1 MVDTPETLKE
11 LPGTMYDKVIALYY
25 RARGEFKKKLSEIER
40 ENALYNGDGTVKG
53 KDGKIANAECLEN
66 MTFELIETQISN
78 AIPLPKVTARRA
90 ADRELAASV
99 EQYLRLE
106 MDRLDSELLNDRVE
120 RGILKH
126 GAHFYHIYWDTT
138 KKTKSGYGALGIRD
152 YSLNNVIVQPGI
164 ARFQDAQ
171 YLFTI
176 DDVPKQILDQQYHG
190 DFQPIPGLYD
200 VCRLITFWY
209 INPKGYVAR
218 YGWIE
223 NTNEVVFDDADYE
236 SRRIIQCKKCH
247 TILKDLDQ
255 VCPVCGS
262 ESQEYAILESEELP
276 EDLLDDSKIDS
287 AVNDQ
292 LAGMTPPAPTVIAP
306 KGTHVPFYHIR
317 QLPFVLRVN
326 ISNEESI
333 FGKSDISIL
342 EKNQETLNKINTKMA
357 ENILKAGS
365 FVTHPADVKIPNDDS
380 TLKRV
385 AIKDPRMMQ
394 AFSVQTVQ
402 ANVQQ
407 DNVFADRMYAKGR
420 SSLGITDSYQG
431 KRDTTAESGKAK
443 QIAAAQSAGRL
454 ESKRRMKEAAYGE
467 IYRLMFKF
475 LLAYSDD
482 KQYFIRKDEKGDIL
496 DDFFYRYSFLYKDD
510 NTGNLMWNDD
520 FLFSVDNASIL
531 SSNREAMWQET
542 MQNFQSGTFGNPQD
556 PLTLQLYWEV
566 MSALNYPLAQT
577 ALKNLQART
586 KILPY
591 ELQMA
596 IMDNPAIL
604 QQLVALIQQS
614 KQTSGASQPQG
625 QAAPQGPSVQPD
637 IAAMNPVIPEV
648 DAGRGESLADGG
660 VVDATSTQR

>member
-1 MVDTPETLKE
+1 MADIPETLE
-11 LPGTMYDKVIALYY
+11 QFGGSMYDKVIQLYY
-25 RARGEFKKKLSEIER
+25 RARGEFEPRLRQIER
-40 ENALYNGDGTVKG
+40 ENSLYNGDGTVKG
-53 KDGKIANAECLEN
+53 KNGKIADAQCLEN

-120 RGILKH
+120 RGVLKH
-126 GAHFYHIYWDTT
+126 GSHFYHIYWDTT
-138 KKTKSGYGALGIRD
+138 KKTKSGYGAIGIRD

-176 DDVPKQILDQQYHG
+176 DDVPKQVLDQQYHG

-200 VCRLITFWY
+200 VCRLITYWY
-209 INPKGYVAR
+209 INTKGYVGR

-223 NTNEVVFDDADYE
+223 NTDQVVFDDEDYE
-236 SRRIIQCKKCH
+236 SRRVIRCSKCH
-247 TILKDLDQ
+247 ELLKDLDQ
-255 VCPVCGS
+255 KCPVCGS
-262 ESQEYAILESEELP
+262 ESQEYAVLEEEVLP
-276 EDLLDDSKIDS
+276 EDLLDDSKMDEVADS
-287 AVNDQ
+287 VAMGGNKQPD
-292 LAGMTPPAPTVIAP
+292 VIAP
-306 KGTHVPFYHIR
+306 KGTKVPFYHIR

-326 ISNEESI
+326 ISDELSI
-333 FGKSDISIL
+333 YGKSDVDIL
-342 EKNQETLNKINTKMA
+342 EQNQETLNKINTKMA

-365 FVTHPADVKIPNDDS
+365 FVTHPADVHIPNDDS

-385 AIKDPRMMQ
+385 AIKDPRTMQ

-482 KQYFIRKDEKGDIL
+482 KQYFIKKDEKGDIL
-496 DDFFYRYSFLYKDD
+496 DDFFYRYSFLYKDE
-510 NTGNLMWNDD
+510 NTGELEWNDD

-531 SSNREAMWQET
+531 SSNRESMWQET

-586 KILPY
+586 RVLPY
-591 ELQMA
+591 ELQLA

-604 QQLVALIQQS
+604 QQLIAFVQNQQA
-614 KQTSGASQPQG
+614 SGASQPQG
-625 QAAPQGPSVQPD
+625 QAAPQGPPVQQEP
-637 IAAMNPVIPEV
+637 AETSPVIPEAG
-648 DAGRGESLADGG
+648 AGRGESLADGG
-660 VVDATSTQR
+660 VVDATSTQQ